1 MLVAWAGCVIAKA
14 GYYDRMT
21 TRAFVILI
29 LGLFAMFGLHRVMS
43 SGPNLPMEDG
53 QVSASKLPLDEE
65 TSKVAYQ
72 TATFG
77 LG

>member
-1 MLVAWAGCVIAKA
+1 
-14 GYYDRMT
+14 MT

-29 LGLFAMFGLHRVMS
+29 LGLFAMFGLQRLMS
-43 SGPNLPMEDG
+43 GAGGNLPMEDG
-53 QVSASKLPLDEE
+53 VVSATKLPLDEE

-77 LG
+77 MG